1 LSAYDDQRFSYE
13 SCMASDSRVFQN
25 NMTSTSIKP
34 HWLGLLFS
42 QGENLCRFTDEGLCH
57 IQNGSK
63 RIFSWTE
70 ISTLPTLSYGLFFCR
85 LNLAT
90 EDGTIRVGWL
100 SKFAAE
106 SFLFKC
112 QQHWYASHA
121 SRVTSISLQLKA
133 ELTSRY
139 LRTSRWP
146 FIQKAAKEE
155 VSRWQTLPTSDHLPN
170 ESRSAF
176 NFIYNLALW
185 DNNNLEA
192 WRSNYVSKCRIK
204 YRDLFEP
211 KGGLPL
217 TDRQQEACIID
228 EDNNLVI
235 AGAGTG
241 KTSTMVGRAEFLI
254 SSGQAKP
261 NEILMLAYGKKAA
274 DEMRDRV
281 EKNISQKGINAQTFH
296 SLGLSILSEAQNG
309 RPTITPL
316 AEDEKL
322 RNKHV
327 DLWLEELLHEK
338 SYRKKVLKYF
348 ERYLYP
354 SKNAFDFD
362 TEGEYFAYQEANE
375 LRTYKGECVKSYE
388 ELIIANWLFR
398 MGVEYEYEARYKIAT
413 RTTDFRDYHPDFYL
427 PGSDIYI
434 EHFGVRRDG
443 STAAY
448 IDQKDYWA
456 GIEWK
461 RLLHEKHKTTLIE
474 TYSYENFEGNLLES
488 LQQKLEDA
496 EVTLDPLPDEAV
508 LETLREFG
516 AISKF
521 SELLG
526 KLLVLYKANGLHR
539 GHQANL
545 QKDIEQSPQMKAA
558 LELLQPILD
567 RYQQRLESQGAID
580 FEDMIIEAIEIV
592 SEGKFKHPWKF
603 IMVDE
608 FQDISEPRASLVEK
622 LRDAG
627 DDISLFCVG
636 DDWQAIYRF
645 AGSDINIISGFEGFF
660 GETKTTCLDKTFR
673 FNDSICDISSKFVM
687 QNQAQIEKTLIT
699 PKKVETPSVSLFR
712 GNLQQ
717 TVIVGYLK
725 TILSKIQERASDNA
739 TVYLLARYRFEL
751 FESQDLRS
759 LKNHVPN
766 LHLNQLTFHGSK
778 GKEADYVIVLGL
790 LRGKHGFPSEKTT
803 DPLLNQLLPVA
814 EPFPFAEERRLFYVA
829 MTRARH
835 RVYLVTDMT
844 EASTFVTELLVDKY
858 PLEFNEFDT
867 ELSQKFA
874 QDLTCPKCMTG
885 HLVPQESEHGAFYG
899 CSHFPRCKHTEDGC
913 RKCGLPMKRGEGLR
927 VCIDE
932 SCGERSPVCKRCSAE
947 MRIRKGPRGEFWG
960 CKNYRYEEEAVRCV
974 YTCNLEKTLQC

>member
-1 LSAYDDQRFSYE
+1 
-13 SCMASDSRVFQN
+13 
-25 NMTSTSIKP
+25 
-34 HWLGLLFS
+34 
-42 QGENLCRFTDEGLCH
+42 
-57 IQNGSK
+57 
-63 RIFSWTE
+63 
-70 ISTLPTLSYGLFFCR
+70 
-85 LNLAT
+85 
-90 EDGTIRVGWL
+90 
-100 SKFAAE
+100 
-106 SFLFKC
+106 
-112 QQHWYASHA
+112 
-121 SRVTSISLQLKA
+121 
-133 ELTSRY
+133 
-139 LRTSRWP
+139 
-146 FIQKAAKEE
+146 
-155 VSRWQTLPTSDHLPN
+155 
-170 ESRSAF
+170 
-176 NFIYNLALW
+176 
-185 DNNNLEA
+185 
-192 WRSNYVSKCRIK
+192 
-204 YRDLFEP
+204 
-211 KGGLPL
+211 
-217 TDRQQEACIID
+217 
-228 EDNNLVI
+228 
-235 AGAGTG
+235 
-241 KTSTMVGRAEFLI
+241 MVGRAEFLI

-261 NEILMLAYGKKAA
+261 HEILMLAYGKKAA

-322 RNKHV
+322 CNKHV
-327 DLWLEELLHEK
+327 DLWFEELLDEK
-338 SYRKKVLKYF
+338 GYRKKVLKYF

-354 SKNAFDFD
+354 SKNAFDFG

-375 LRTYKGECVKSYE
+375 LRTYKGELVKSYE

-413 RTTDFRDYHPDFYL
+413 RTPDFRDYHPDFYL
-427 PGSDIYI
+427 PGPDIYI
-434 EHFGVRRDG
+434 EHLGVRRDG
-443 STAAY
+443 STAVY
-448 IDQKDYWA
+448 IDQTSYWA

-461 RLLHEKHKTTLIE
+461 RLLHEQHETTLIE

-516 AISKF
+516 AICKF

-592 SEGKFKHPWKF
+592 SEGQFKHPWKF

-627 DDISLFCVG
+627 EDISLFCVG

-660 GETKTTCLDKTFR
+660 GTTKTTCLDKTFR
-673 FNDSICDISSKFVM
+673 FNNSICDISSKFVM
-687 QNQAQIEKTLIT
+687 QNQAQIEKALIT
-699 PKKVETPSVSLFR
+699 PEKVETPAVSLFR
-712 GNLQQ
+712 GSLHQ
-717 TVIVGYLK
+717 TAKVGYLK
-725 TILSKIQERASDNA
+725 TILSKIQERAGDNA

-766 LHLNQLTFHGSK
+766 LHIDQLTFHGSK

-790 LRGKHGFPSEKTT
+790 LRGKLGFPSEKAT

-844 EASTFVTELLVDKY
+844 VASTFVTELLDDKY

-867 ELSQKFA
+867 ELSQEFV
-874 QDLTCPKCMTG
+874 QNLTCPKCSTG
-885 HLVPQESEHGAFYG
+885 HLVPQESEHGVFYG

-913 RKCGLPMKRGEGLR
+913 RKCGLPMKRGEDLR
-927 VCIDE
+927 TCIDE
-932 SCGERSPVCKRCSAE
+932 SCGEQSPVCKLCKAD
-947 MRIRKGPRGEFWG
+947 MRVRNGHHGPFWG
-960 CKNYRYEEEAVRCV
+960 CKNYRDNQVGIRCTNT
-974 YTCNLEKTLQC
+974 YNLVNTLH